1 MRKNDVTAPKRI
13 ASWWVRWEDLNFY
26 GPDGMDRIKA
36 RAEAM
41 AEGNATTAM
50 IFGTHFRWDYLPYF
64 TLVHDYLAT
73 VAEELH
79 KRGLELY
86 DHHSV
91 NLIHR
96 YDTRDELRH
105 VMLHSGPHLPFSPS
119 REGAA
124 SWEYNGSRLND
135 WRMVDVR
142 TGEPLYYPQYAAE
155 GFCYRNPDFVE
166 AYCSYLKRLVAD
178 TGIDGLSADD
188 PVHYMHYIS
197 CACPHCRAELKRRA
211 GVELP
216 PVTDRSFWGNWEN
229 PAWHH
234 WVDLRYDA
242 AKEFFET
249 VSACLPAG
257 FRLTT
262 CGSSSASYGATGK
275 GSDAQV
281 FLAGGCNFVNLEMSG
296 NTPPYKHDPVTAND
310 SILNKMANASH
321 HQAAARE
328 KGVRCFGT
336 GYAFTKPSA
345 NIIWAVNKMLGA
357 DCWFSTLK
365 DRLGLPDHILKELPD
380 EPAVICDAFGFEKK
394 HPELF
399 AGEQIGQLAVFY
411 SPKTRDHTCFGNM
424 AKGYYHDYKATLQKL
439 FQNGISAHTVFKI
452 PADPAEYPLLLV
464 PSAIAMTEA
473 EADALRA
480 YVKKGG
486 KAVVTGPTPMPECQ
500 NSWRLPTA
508 PEIENPDDFFST
520 IAHGVWHKNADWIMK
535 TEILPSGDPDVWQ
548 EPAAGLYYHPHRM
561 CDPSISHTVMGLC
574 RKFMRQMPVRMLENE
589 GYLVTMFKHDDGITV
604 HLLAEDYDTD
614 IDHHLDEIR
623 FHRSR
628 VNYINKVEP
637 IGISDTVMLVADVA
651 PTVYTPFSDTPAKV
665 TYEKGTY
672 TVRFPEK
679 TAYAILRFES
689 EG

>member
-119 REGAA
+119 REAA
-124 SWEYNGSRLND
+124 ANWEYNGSRLND

-142 TGEPLYYPQYAAE
+142 TGKPLYYPQYASE

-216 PVTDRSFWGNWEN
+216 PVTDRGFWGNWEN

-242 AKEFFET
+242 AKGFFEK
-249 VSACLPAG
+249 VSACLPEG

-411 SPKTRDHTCFGNM
+411 SPKTRDHTCLGNM
-424 AKGYYHDYKATLQKL
+424 AKGYYHDYKSTMQKL
-439 FQNGISAHTVFKI
+439 FQNGMSAHTVFKI

-464 PSAIAMTEA
+464 PSAAAMTEA

-480 YVKKGG
+480 YVKQGG

-500 NSWRLPTA
+500 NSWQLPTA

-520 IAHGVWHKNADWIMK
+520 IANGVWHKNADWIMK
-535 TEILPSGDPDVWQ
+535 TEIPPSGDPDVWQ
-548 EPAAGLYYHPHRM
+548 QPVEGLYYNPRRASE
-561 CDPSISHTVMGLC
+561 DTISHTVMAFC
-574 RKFMRQMPVRMLENE
+574 RQFARPLPVKMLENT
-589 GYLVTMFKHDDGITV
+589 GYLVTMFKHDGGITV

-637 IGISDTVMLVADVA
+637 VGITDRVVLEADVA
-651 PTVYTPFSDTPAKV
+651 PTVYTPFSEIPVEV
-665 TYEKGTY
+665 TCEKGTY
-672 TVRFPEK
+672 TVRLPEK
-679 TAYAILRFES
+679 TAYAVLHFC
-689 EG
+689 